1 MKTRPLID
9 AAIFSIGSF
18 EEKTRRLCWL
28 MQALRSKGEVMLQ
41 VVLGLAFLLLVGWLI
56 YIFVIWLWELTL
68 AVFEWMAEN
77 WLLLLLVTLF
87 FAWGMW
93 SIGKKKEEHQR
104 LREEEVRRERAEE
117 RRRIQMRRDKE
128 AKRERERKE
137 REAKVE
143 SERRLAEEKRKA
155 ERDAVQNVLKV
166 CKADGLHPQFI
177 AKLRPLLDSG
187 PKTVRPND
195 VLKHVW
201 IPLGKP
207 KQGGA
212 MEVWQEWAM
221 EQLDVSSGWSGA
233 SSQLKKLKSKTV
245 NPMKRD
251 LGVLV
256 DTAQSSARY
265 GKLVRLW
272 EKYEG
277 SPRYKEVIERV
288 YKGEREDYVLLDL
301 DVFQG

>member
-1 MKTRPLID
+1 
-9 AAIFSIGSF
+9 
-18 EEKTRRLCWL
+18 
-28 MQALRSKGEVMLQ
+28 
-41 VVLGLAFLLLVGWLI
+41 
-56 YIFVIWLWELTL
+56 
-68 AVFEWMAEN
+68 MAEN

>member
-1 MKTRPLID
+1 
-9 AAIFSIGSF
+9 
-18 EEKTRRLCWL
+18 

-41 VVLGLAFLLLVGWLI
+41 VVLGLALLLLVGWVL
-56 YIFVIWLWELTL
+56 YIFVMWLWELTL
-68 AVFEWMAEN
+68 ALFEWVAEH

-93 SIGKKKEEHQR
+93 SISKKKEAHQR
-104 LREEEVRRERAEE
+104 QIEENERSRRVEE
-117 RRRIQMRRDKE
+117 RRRIQKRRDQE
-128 AKRERERKE
+128 AKIQREREE
-137 REAKVE
+137 REAKLE
-143 SERRLAEEKRKA
+143 NERRLAQEKEKA
-155 ERDAVQNVLKV
+155 ERDAMQNVLKV

-177 AKLRPLLDSG
+177 AKLRPLLESG

-195 VLKHVW
+195 VLKHLW

-277 SPRYKEVIERV
+277 SPKYKEVIERV